1 MAISIGSAKNAEAK
15 YIERG
20 FTMSAVTKFKCPQC
34 GEREFAVIKWKQ
46 KNSYDSR
53 SKEKA
58 LFGCASCDY
67 REVI

>member
-1 MAISIGSAKNAEAK
+1 M
-15 YIERG
+15 
-20 FTMSAVTKFKCPQC
+20 MSAVTVILFSVVVVVSVVTKFKCPQC
-34 GEREFAVIKWKQ
+34 GERQFAVIKWKQ

-58 LFGCASCDY
+58 LFGCDSCDY